1 MMTKLNALVA
11 AAALGLSF
19 TSTAALADAQ
29 QYTYNVGS
37 TFDSGATF
45 SKTITRQIGPG
56 WSFVN
61 VQLNGFSFDFRYDDH
76 HIDRTMM
83 FIDSTSYNPYT
94 GLVSFRIHGAYDDK
108 NNDDDYYWDGRYT
121 ILAMD

>member
-19 TSTAALADAQ
+19 TSTAALADAREF
-29 QYTYNVGS
+29 TYEVGDI
-37 TFDSGATF
+37 FDSGGAF
-45 SKTITRQIGPG
+45 SKTFTRYIGPG
-56 WSFVN
+56 WSLVN
-61 VQLNGFSFDFRYDDH
+61 VQLNGFSFKFEGGDH
-76 HIDRTMM
+76 HIDRVMM
-83 FIDSTSYNPYT
+83 FVDNTSYNAGT
-94 GLVSFRIHGAYDDK
+94 GYLSFRIQGAYDDK